1 MMSSL
6 VVSMAGVVTVRLSAT
21 FTTLKPTD
29 LLQDREAAG
38 RSLVAFADIT
48 VTMTTS
54 RGNTF
59 RAGTSLD
66 LGEGVLQAGQ
76 WVFSVSVLLSLLPLV
91 SALTSQKVLAWT
103 DGKSVDKVVFVPGRY
118 LVSVVVKD

>member
-6 VVSMAGVVTVRLSAT
+6 VVSMAGVVTVLLSTT

-48 VTMTTS
+48 VTMATS

-66 LGEGVLQAGQ
+66 LGEGVLQTGQ

-91 SALTSQKVLAWT
+91 VL
-103 DGKSVDKVVFVPGRY
+103 
-118 LVSVVVKD
+118 